1 MRFQNWS
8 FVALASI
15 ASITA
20 VGTTDAQNAFP
31 PSTFV
36 GGAVEFGAP
45 QGDFSRY
52 VHGAFGIGGHLVQS
66 LDERGIL
73 ALRAE
78 LNIMAYGRRTARQS
92 LGGGALSLIDVDVTT
107 TNSIAHGSVGLQLM
121 APIGTVRPYLTGGLG
136 FSYFWTQSE
145 IEGSDDNDSPFASTE
160 NFHDSGFATNWGG
173 GLYIP
178 LRIAHQR
185 PLSLDFGV
193 RHSSCEVMIETPFL
207 QQQYV

>member
-1 MRFQNWS
+1 MKRSDSNRR
-8 FVALASI
+8 
-15 ASITA
+15 
-20 VGTTDAQNAFP
+20 P
-31 PSTFV
+31 C
-36 GGAVEFGAP
+36 AP

-52 VHGAFGIGGHLVQS
+52 VHGAFGVGGHLVQS

-73 ALRAE
+73 AFRAE

-121 APIGTVRPYLTGGLG
+121 APIGTVRPYITGGLG

-145 IEGSDDNDSPFASTE
+145 IEGSDHNDSPFASTE

-178 LRIAHQR
+178 LRIANQR
-185 PLSLDFGV
+185 PLSLDLGV
-193 RHSSCEVMIETPFL
+193 QVHKNADIEYLTEKSITFNGSNAPATFTTVRSSANYISFRLGVSIAIR
-207 QQQYV
+207 